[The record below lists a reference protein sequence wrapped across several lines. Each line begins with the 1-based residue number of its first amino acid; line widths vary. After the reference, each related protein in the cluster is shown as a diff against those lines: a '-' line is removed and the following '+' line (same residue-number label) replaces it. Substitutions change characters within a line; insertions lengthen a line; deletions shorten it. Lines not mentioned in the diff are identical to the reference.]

1 MTSLHPPPL
10 PDDTATIAPSASDP
24 AVRAAGLVKRY
35 GDLTAVDDVSFA
47 VPRGTCLGLLG
58 PNGAGKTTIIE
69 ILEGLK
75 QPDAGEVV
83 VLGRTWDH
91 DPRAI
96 QERIGVQ
103 LQEAE
108 FQDKLS
114 VYETLRLFAS
124 FYARPADLDGVIELV
139 GLTEKRRA
147 WVKTLSGGQKQRLS
161 IGCALLNEPEILF
174 LDEPTTGLD
183 PQARRRVWEIIERL
197 KTEGRTV
204 LLTTHYMEEAERLAD
219 DLIIIDHGKVIARGS
234 PATIIASLEAES
246 VVQFAVAGR
255 THARLEH
262 AELTAL
268 EGVRA
273 VRSEGANIVLSVVHT
288 QAVIAGLFELV
299 RARGLELEDLRTHRP
314 TLEDV
319 FVSLTGKH
327 LRDE

>member
-1 MTSLHPPPL
+1 LTTTEDNSLEVAAS
-10 PDDTATIAPSASDP
+10 PDA
-24 AVRAAGLVKRY
+24 AVRCTDLVKHY
-35 GDLTAVDDVSFA
+35 GDVHAVDGISFEMR
-47 VPRGTCLGLLG
+47 RGTCLGLLG
-58 PNGAGKTTIIE
+58 PNGAGKTTTIE

-75 QPDAGEVV
+75 PPDRGEVS
-83 VLGRTWDH
+83 VLGRSWRDH
-91 DPRAI
+91 PRAI

-114 VYETLRLFAS
+114 VFETLRLFAS
-124 FYARPADLDGVIELV
+124 FYPGPTDIDAVIATV
-139 GLTEKRRA
+139 GLTEKRSA

-183 PQARRRVWEIIERL
+183 PQARRRVWEIIETV
-197 KTEGRTV
+197 KADGRTV

-219 DLIIIDHGKVIARGS
+219 DLIIVDHGKVIARGS
-234 PATIIASLEAES
+234 PPSIIASLGAES
-246 VVQFAVAGR
+246 VVQFAMAEDAVNQFSSEA
-255 THARLEH
+255 LE
-262 AELTAL
+262 AL
-268 EGVRA
+268 EGVQA
-273 VRSEGANIVLSVVHT
+273 VRFEGTTVVLSVVHT
-288 QAVIAGLFELV
+288 QAVISGLFDLATE
-299 RARGLELEDLRTHRP
+299 RSMPIDDLRTHRP